1 MRYIAPRRNGFTGL
15 GKERL
20 VGFRPGLSVEE
31 KMPPC
36 REAGENTGGVRS
48 DVEVEVLGN
57 TDTSVTGIKDF
68 PADPNGLKP
77 LGSVEACRVG
87 CSVVGLFVSSDCLD
101 GFLPGESG
109 LSNDSFVLCTT
120 FSPSPFR

>member
-1 MRYIAPRRNGFTGL
+1 MA
-15 GKERL
+15 
-20 VGFRPGLSVEE
+20 E
-31 KMPPC
+31 KRPPC
-36 REAGENTGGVRS
+36 RGGVGENTGGVRS

-87 CSVVGLFVSSDCLD
+87 CSGVGLFVSSD
-101 GFLPGESG
+101 
-109 LSNDSFVLCTT
+109 
-120 FSPSPFR
+120 